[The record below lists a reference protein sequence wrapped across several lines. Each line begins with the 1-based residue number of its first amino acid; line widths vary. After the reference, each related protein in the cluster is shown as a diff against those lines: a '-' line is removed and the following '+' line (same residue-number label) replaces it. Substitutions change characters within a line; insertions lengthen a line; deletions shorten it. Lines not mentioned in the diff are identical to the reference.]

1 MFNKNMQPKLWK
13 AGQIVLALTVVICAL
28 TALSTAPRTAYASHC
43 SSPCG
48 CSTGES
54 NNTITHIRNEH
65 GATRVFITEE
75 FMYHQNWLFGANGVT
90 DSFFHSHFLR
100 ALMMMTEQLTSN
112 AMMQM
117 LQLGTFFDAQI
128 QIETQRI
135 YQRKAAEAHKD
146 YQPNTQMCVIGGNT
160 RSLASSQRRGEF
172 TRFVMSQ
179 RSLERNLHLHGQGS
193 AYDSSTDKLAR
204 YEQFARRYC
213 DSRDNGGAT
222 ANLCPYPQQRF
233 TLNKDIDYARTID
246 SVTTLDVTFDTAAL
260 GDTPDDSTDVIAMS
274 NNLYNSDVL
283 DLFNDTESLTEA
295 DKMIYMD
302 VRAIA
307 AKRNV
312 IENSF
317 NAIVGMKALGSE
329 DSINTMNFSR
339 RVLEQLGISDINDQ
353 LSMLGGNEVSY
364 SGAGTTMAPTSRPS
378 YYSQMQLLSQ
388 RVYQNPEFL
397 IDLYDKPA
405 NVARKDVAMQAIGL
419 MLDRDMFDS
428 ELRSEMNM
436 AIMLELE
443 IMKYQTDLQ
452 NRLNALKDE

>member
-1 MFNKNMQPKLWK
+1 MQPKLWK

-48 CSTGES
+48 CSTDES

-172 TRFVMSQ
+172 TRF
-179 RSLERNLHLHGQGS
+179 G
-193 AYDSSTDKLAR
+193 K
-204 YEQFARRYC
+204 
-213 DSRDNGGAT
+213 
-222 ANLCPYPQQRF
+222 
-233 TLNKDIDYARTID
+233 
-246 SVTTLDVTFDTAAL
+246 
-260 GDTPDDSTDVIAMS
+260 
-274 NNLYNSDVL
+274 
-283 DLFNDTESLTEA
+283 
-295 DKMIYMD
+295 
-302 VRAIA
+302 
-307 AKRNV
+307 
-312 IENSF
+312 
-317 NAIVGMKALGSE
+317 
-329 DSINTMNFSR
+329 
-339 RVLEQLGISDINDQ
+339 
-353 LSMLGGNEVSY
+353 
-364 SGAGTTMAPTSRPS
+364 
-378 YYSQMQLLSQ
+378 
-388 RVYQNPEFL
+388 
-397 IDLYDKPA
+397 KPA
-405 NVARKDVAMQAIGL
+405 FAWSRFCL
-419 MLDRDMFDS
+419 
-428 ELRSEMNM
+428 
-436 AIMLELE
+436 
-443 IMKYQTDLQ
+443 
-452 NRLNALKDE
+452 